1 MSTLSFKIAYPIV
14 IAGFFVIVSVIAL
27 NYNSLNASFYIIL
40 SFLTVYLFLF
50 GFATG
55 QNFAAPVKRL
65 LKKADDLSR
74 GDLKSR
80 FYSESKDEI
89 GQLSSVFNRIADRL
103 EESNT
108 ENEKIEK
115 SVGIKVEAETQS
127 LKDIINA
134 LEQKV
139 QNRTLEVQK
148 MVRDLEKFKEYSGE
162 KEADS
167 IVLKNQI
174 LELKEKLEKHGDK
187 KTKIKNEGE
196 ESGKTEKPEKIEN
209 EKTDEKS

>member
-80 FYSESKDEI
+80 FYSES
-89 GQLSSVFNRIADRL
+89 
-103 EESNT
+103 NT

-127 LKDIINA
+127 LNDIINA